1 MKTFI
6 YDINNQKRVGVIR
19 DGWCSVGGQPCVMP
33 EGFVELEIFRKEFPT
48 YTEGLQTA
56 EPTEYADIP
65 NKKWYIDWVVRDLTP
80 QEIEDRK
87 PKWNYCS
94 PRQFRL
100 ALLSINP
107 DPNYVDNLIN
117 SIQDES
123 KRIRAK
129 IEWEYAIEIKKDH
142 PFIQELATNLNLN
155 GEQLNQLF
163 GDARKL

>member
-6 YDINNQKRVGVIR
+6 YNIITQQREGVIR
-19 DGWCSVGGQPCVMP
+19 DGWCMLDNKPCVIP
-33 EGFVELEIFRKEFPT
+33 EGYVELEMVRKEFPT

-56 EPTEYADIP
+56 EPIEYADIP
-65 NKKWYIDWVVRDLTP
+65 NKKWFIDWNVRDLTP

-87 PKWNYCS
+87 PKWNTCS

-117 SIQDES
+117 SIQDET
-123 KRIRAK
+123 KRTRAK

-163 GDARKL
+163 GDAIKL